1 VLGRLTAAGKD
12 AVADY
17 ISRLDESEASMDLKL
32 KDTGIKPHDASP

>member
-1 VLGRLTAAGKD
+1 MLSRLTAAGKD

-17 ISRLDESEASMDLKL
+17 ISRLDESEAPLDLKL